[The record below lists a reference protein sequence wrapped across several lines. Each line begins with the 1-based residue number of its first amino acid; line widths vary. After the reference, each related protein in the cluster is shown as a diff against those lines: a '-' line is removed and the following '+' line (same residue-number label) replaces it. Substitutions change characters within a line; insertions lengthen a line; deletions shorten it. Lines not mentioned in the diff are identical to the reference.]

1 MNIGFA
7 SIYSARPA
15 PHFMAYLASLASEAG
30 ARTFVLTCDGAAG
43 TCSNHL
49 IRDRNATL
57 ECALCVAGGL
67 RSFSLGAVTRLKAG
81 SSDLTGEAAREL
93 AYSSAITLSREE
105 ATEAFSGPMV
115 LGLQDRLEPGVKTA
129 YHSAREWIRANHLDA
144 VFVYNGRMD
153 MTAAICQASRDENI
167 RFVTVER
174 SSLVGH
180 GIWLV
185 PDESCLSLHEF
196 NAMVDC
202 YRVKPLN
209 GRQATLAARILA
221 QKLAR
226 RTDLEWRVYNRNAIE
241 TAWPKTGGGRRV
253 LILPS
258 SRNELEGNREWDSE
272 LVDLEKTLPRFFDKM
287 GIKPGD
293 CLVRGHPLWAERVG
307 RVAQSPANDLWRA
320 ICGRLSLTYIPSE
333 SRASTQSL
341 IQQADMIVL
350 NASFAAIEAGSLGK
364 QIICFGH
371 SHYERA
377 GLATMISTEADWAK
391 LEQLPPHDPVAVIQ
405 ATLRFVYTI
414 GWRFPQFVS
423 FVRGVSSTDYV
434 FRPGGSAARLVA
446 LVQSGRLVPDDEQV
460 AANDAEEAPVI
471 AEFHAGRGAEFA
483 RDSAPEPEA
492 ASVIKR
498 RLIFRLVDPVR
509 RLMPKGDA

>member
-1 MNIGFA
+1 MNIGFV
-7 SIYSARPA
+7 SVYSARPA
-15 PHFMAYLASLASEAG
+15 PHFMAYLASLAREGG
-30 ARTFVLTCDGAAG
+30 ARTFVLTCDGASG
-43 TCSNHL
+43 TCANHL
-49 IRDRNATL
+49 IRDRNASL

-67 RSFSLGAVTRLKAG
+67 RSFSMGAVTRFQGGAA
-81 SSDLTGEAAREL
+81 DLDEAKAREL

-105 ATEAFSGPMV
+105 ATEAFSGPV
-115 LGLQDRLEPGVKTA
+115 VRGLQDRLVPGVQTA
-129 YHSAREWIRANHLDA
+129 YHSTREWIRSNRLDA

-153 MTAAICQASRDENI
+153 LTAAVCQACRDESI

-185 PDESCLSLHEF
+185 PDESCLSLREF
-196 NAMVDC
+196 NAMVER
-202 YRVKPLN
+202 YRVEPLD
-209 GRQATLAARILA
+209 GRQAALAARILA

-226 RTDLEWRVYNRNAIE
+226 RTDLEWRVYNRNAVD
-241 TAWPKTGGGRRV
+241 TAWPRTGNGRRV

-272 LVDLEKTLPRFFDKM
+272 LVDLEKTLPRFFSRM
-287 GIKPGD
+287 GIKPQD
-293 CLVRGHPLWAERVG
+293 CVVRGHPLWAERVG
-307 RVAQSPANDLWRA
+307 KVTRSPANDLWRS

-341 IQQADMIVL
+341 IQQADLIVL
-350 NASFAAIEAGSLGK
+350 NASFAAIEAGALGK

-377 GLATMISTEADWAK
+377 GIATMISTEADWAK
-391 LEQLPPHDPVAVIQ
+391 LDRLPPHDPAAVIR

-423 FVRGVSSTDYV
+423 FARAVTSTDYV
-434 FRPGGSAARLVA
+434 FRPGGSAARLMA
-446 LVQSGRLVPDDEQV
+446 LVQSGRLTPDDEHV
-460 AANDAEEAPVI
+460 AADDTEEAPVI
-471 AEFHAGRGAEFA
+471 AEFLAGRAAEFA
-483 RDSAPEPEA
+483 QDGTAEPPVDSI
-492 ASVIKR
+492 IKR